1 MINYKIR
8 SSTHKK
14 IDPMKFLSLPQIKR
28 VPKKCGLAKKELID
42 LIKLTLMRH
51 VKKNL
56 YVKSKLN
63 FVSIFDWEYKF
74 WLN

>member
-8 SSTHKK
+8 SSTHKN
-14 IDPMKFLSLPQIKR
+14 KR
-28 VPKKCGLAKKELID
+28 SNEIFKSTANQEGSEKCGLAKKELID

-63 FVSIFDWEYKF
+63 FVSIFD
-74 WLN
+74 